1 MSATQRWKAMI
12 QVEHAQSEEL
22 RRAAPPSDHWGP
34 YAQQFRADPDRA
46 DDPLVDLLLDKV
58 QPQHTVIDAGA
69 GGGRLALPL
78 ARHCQHVTAVE
89 PSPSMGEV
97 LLQQAQEYGIQN
109 VSLVPARWEEAQVEP
124 ADVVLCSHVVYV
136 VQDIGPFVR
145 KLTDHARRLT
155 LVVMY
160 NAPPQSQIY
169 PLWPLVHGQER
180 LPLPSLPEFQEVLG
194 ELGIPYRLETL
205 PPQPARGFDSREQ
218 ALEQLT
224 RRLYA
229 EGDAEKQAR
238 LQQALAD
245 GLEEDGGAFHIRG
258 AAPLQPTIVV
268 I

>member
-12 QVEHAQSEEL
+12 QMEHAQSEAL
-22 RRAAPPSDHWGP
+22 RQSAPPDDHWRP

-46 DDPLVDLLLDKV
+46 DDPLVDLLLAKV
-58 QPQHTVIDAGA
+58 QPQHTVIDVGA

-78 ARHCQHVTAVE
+78 ARRCQHVTAVE

-97 LLQQAQEYGIQN
+97 LLQQAQDYGIQN
-109 VSLVPARWEEAQVEP
+109 VSLAPYPWEEAQVEP

-136 VQDIGPFVR
+136 VQEIGHFVR
-145 KLTDHARRLT
+145 KLTDHARHST

-180 LPLPSLPEFQEVLG
+180 LSLPSLPEFQDVLA
-194 ELGIPYRLETL
+194 ELGVSYHLETL
-205 PPQPARGFDSREQ
+205 PPQPARGFGSREQ

-238 LQQALAD
+238 LRQALAD
-245 GLEEDGGAFHIRG
+245 GLEEDGGSFHIRG
-258 AAPLQPTIVV
+258 SAPLQPVIVV